1 MFFEHAED
9 ARHSRA
15 RPAWPGRY
23 AIAWTVLLAFAIAA
37 HLGRGAFP
45 AIASWPEPWII
56 PLRFWISDF
65 MKWLVNDFDLGLF
78 TFQEL
83 TRSIAWLLEWPLRA
97 AQSLL
102 AEGFSRGI
110 GRDAV
115 EVFPRIPWVALLAV
129 CALAGFFARGF
140 GLAALAAGAFLYLAV
155 FGQWD
160 GAMVTLSSIV
170 IAVPLGAGV
179 GLLLG
184 IAGFRSAR
192 IERVLVPLLDLMQ
205 TVPIFAYL
213 VPILFLFGFGPVAAM
228 IATIIYA
235 TPPMVR
241 VTITRHRRW
250 SG

>member
-1 MFFEHAED
+1 MFFEHTED
-9 ARHSRA
+9 ALHSRA
-15 RPAWPGRY
+15 RTAWPGRY
-23 AIAWTVLLAFAIAA
+23 AIAWTVLFAFAIAA
-37 HLGRGAFP
+37 HLGRDALP
-45 AIASWPEPWII
+45 AVASWPEPWII
-56 PLRFWISDF
+56 PFRFWISDF
-65 MKWLVNDFDLGLF
+65 MKWLINDFDLGLF
-78 TFQEL
+78 TFKEL
-83 TRSIAWLLEWPLRA
+83 TGSVAWLLEWPLRA

-129 CALAGFFARGF
+129 CALAGLSVRGF
-140 GLAALAAGAFLYLAV
+140 GLAALVAGAFLYLAV
-155 FGQWD
+155 FGQWES
-160 GAMVTLSSIV
+160 AMVTLSSIA
-170 IAVPLGAGV
+170 ITVPLGAGA

-228 IATIIYA
+228 IATII
-235 TPPMVR
+235 
-241 VTITRHRRW
+241 
-250 SG
+250 